1 MAIKIPAAFV
11 LGPRPFALQVA
22 GGISI
27 LIAGLW
33 CGYGL
38 AILIEAA

>member
-11 LGPRPFALQVA
+11 LGPRPIALQVA

-27 LIAGLW
+27 LIAGL
-33 CGYGL
+33 
-38 AILIEAA
+38 